1 MGENVQKKASGE
13 KQVFMLQSI
22 KMKVL
27 FLVVGAILVSSAINL
42 LLSIPMVRKSTSQ
55 LVKNYMNDLAGIS
68 GRNLDREIDLA
79 GAGLALSPQEL
90 EILLSD
96 VDVEGMDS
104 SYCYVVNASGTMLYH
119 PTAEKIGQPVENAA
133 VKQLL
138 EEMKAG
144 NRPETD
150 VLTYDFNGVNK
161 YASFYIGKRM
171 NFILVVTADEK
182 EAFETANHMAS
193 RSLAGALASLAVCGL
208 IGVLVAVR
216 MTKPLVKITAE
227 FIRLAELDFTDNKQ
241 LSAYTRKMDETGAM
255 ARAAMALQEKLSRV
269 ISNMQNQSR
278 ELYGASETMSRGT
291 DEIDRS
297 VKQVEKAV
305 SEIAEGAASQA
316 QETQTATENIMVMG
330 SMITEASGQVENLSG
345 IAQEM
350 NLSGERAMNILT
362 ELNEINRQTKE
373 AIGLIYDQ
381 TARTNRSVVEIK
393 KATDIITNIAEET
406 NLLSLNASIEAAR
419 AGEAGRGFAVVA
431 SQIQQLADQSNTSAG
446 QINETIS
453 LLITEFA
460 ETMKIMEDVKQVIEK
475 QDEDVANTEQAFGDV
490 KDGISQSMEGIGRI
504 AEMTEKLNAARATVV
519 DIVQNLTAIAQE
531 NAAATEETSAA
542 VTQVG
547 SVMDEIAQNAAQLN
561 QIANKLDSTVKQFK
575 FRAL

>member
-350 NLSGERAMNILT
+350 NLSDR
-362 ELNEINRQTKE
+362 K
-373 AIGLIYDQ
+373 
-381 TARTNRSVVEIK
+381 SVV
-393 KATDIITNIAEET
+393 
-406 NLLSLNASIEAAR
+406 
-419 AGEAGRGFAVVA
+419 
-431 SQIQQLADQSNTSAG
+431 
-446 QINETIS
+446 
-453 LLITEFA
+453 
-460 ETMKIMEDVKQVIEK
+460 
-475 QDEDVANTEQAFGDV
+475 
-490 KDGISQSMEGIGRI
+490 
-504 AEMTEKLNAARATVV
+504 
-519 DIVQNLTAIAQE
+519 
-531 NAAATEETSAA
+531 
-542 VTQVG
+542 
-547 SVMDEIAQNAAQLN
+547 
-561 QIANKLDSTVKQFK
+561 
-575 FRAL
+575 